1 MNKGI
6 TVALAGN
13 PNSGKT
19 TLFNRLTG
27 MRQHVGNYPGVT
39 VEKKEGSVTFR
50 DYDIQVVDLPG
61 IYGLTAYSLDE
72 LVTRNFLI
80 EEKPEVVISV
90 IDASN
95 LERSLYLTTQL
106 MELSGHV
113 IVALNMADTAAE
125 LGFHIDPVLLSK
137 LFGVPIVF
145 TVATKNEGIE
155 KLLEEAVNLFEEK
168 DRSESAVI
176 RYGEEIEHE
185 LDTLQ
190 ALLSRDPSLA
200 VKYPPRWLALKM
212 LEDDR
217 ELVSK
222 VEKTP
227 HAETIIRQA
236 QKSRHHLHTIF
247 GDTSDVLIAERRYGF
262 ISGACSEAVKRS
274 YEIRHTVSDKIDSIL
289 LSRALGLPVFLI
301 VMWALFRFTFT
312 LSEPIVGWLEAGQG
326 FLSDAAM
333 RFLPYHYGIRS
344 FVTEGVIGGV
354 GSVLVF
360 IPVVSLLFLALAF
373 LEDSGYMARGAFIMD
388 RFMHAMGLHGRSFV
402 PMILGFGCNV
412 PAIMAART
420 IESKK
425 DRLTTI
431 LIIPF
436 MSCAAR
442 LPVYGLFIGA
452 FFPERIGGNVLF
464 SLYLLGIAIGVVSSR
479 VFRKHLF
486 PGEGVPF
493 VMELPPYR
501 MPTAAGLLI
510 HMWGRVVLYVKKAGT
525 VILAGTVVVWFLS
538 NFPWST
544 QEYGKYSNSAFEE
557 ETRHGEETVLG
568 LQQRME
574 SEKMERSY
582 AGKIGKA
589 IAPALKPLGFDDW
602 RVAVGLTGGIV
613 AKEII
618 VGILGTLYEAG
629 KTGRN
634 EENPLSLRDALQRQV
649 RADGSRMYSPIAAYS
664 FMVFV
669 LLYAP
674 CLATIAVIRKETGTW
689 RWPLFSVFYTTSIAW
704 IAAFA
709 VYQGGRLLGIGV

>member
-50 DYDIQVVDLPG
+50 GYNIQVVDLPG

-80 EEKPEVVISV
+80 EEKPDVVVSV
-90 IDASN
+90 VDASN
-95 LERSLYLTTQL
+95 LERSLYLATQL
-106 MELSGHV
+106 MELSSHV

-125 LGFHIDPVLLSK
+125 LGFHIDQALLSK

-185 LDTLQ
+185 LDMLQ
-190 ALLSRDPSLA
+190 ALLSRDPTLA
-200 VKYPPRWLALKM
+200 TKYPPRWLALKM

-274 YEIRHTVSDKIDSIL
+274 YEIRHSVSDKIDSIL
-289 LSRALGLPVFLI
+289 LSRALGLPVFLM

-326 FLSDAAM
+326 FLADAAGK
-333 RFLPYHYGIRS
+333 FLPYHYGICS

-464 SLYLLGIAIGVVSSR
+464 SLYLLGIAVGVVSSR

-525 VILAGTVVVWFLS
+525 VILAGTLVVWFLS
-538 NFPWST
+538 NFPRT
-544 QEYGKYSNSAFEE
+544 AQYPNKYNAFAEGTPHGQEMA
-557 ETRHGEETVLG
+557 VD

-574 SEKMERSY
+574 LEKMEQSY
-582 AGKIGKA
+582 AGKIGKT
-589 IAPALKPLGFDDW
+589 IAPVLRPLGFDDW

-629 KTGRN
+629 KTDRSGK
-634 EENPLSLRDALQRQV
+634 NPLALRDALQGQV
-649 RADGSRMYSPIAAYS
+649 RADGSKMYSPLAAYS
-664 FMVFV
+664 LMVFV

-689 RWPLFSVFYTTSIAW
+689 RWPLFSIFYTTSMAW
-704 IAAFA
+704 VAAFV
-709 VYQGGRLLGIGV
+709 VYQGGRLLEIGG